1 MENILNQPGS
11 WAFLFR
17 QIMTI
22 SKLRCPFTHNRAH
35 GWQGSCSEVLV
46 SGFAGFQA
54 YTYMSSPYSRS
65 VHPTWHKAE
74 LSRCHTLREP
84 LSSRFSSPNVSVYLS
99 WCVPFLPGT
108 GFMLASLL
116 SLPSLDLKVPES
128 RTRSLWDYGK
138 NISIRDRRL
147 RFSPDFTTHQLCN
160 LSNLLDL
167 SGHSSPLPIFFGSK

>member
-1 MENILNQPGS
+1 MENILNRPGS

-35 GWQGSCSEVLV
+35 RWQGSCSEALV

-65 VHPTWHKAE
+65 VHPTWPKAE
-74 LSRCHTLREP
+74 LSRRHTLGEP
-84 LSSRFSSPNVSVYLS
+84 LSSRFSSLHVSVYLP

-116 SLPSLDLKVPES
+116 SLPSLGLEVPES
-128 RTRSLWDYGK
+128 RTQSLWDHGE
-138 NISIRDRRL
+138 NIGIRDRRL
-147 RFSPDFTTHQLCN
+147 GSSPDFTTH
-160 LSNLLDL
+160 
-167 SGHSSPLPIFFGSK
+167 